1 MIFAKSPNSWYNR
14 TTRRLPMPQI
24 MPIRDLKNTAEI
36 SAICHEKN
44 EPIFITKNGYGD
56 MVLMSM
62 ETYEKAPYLS
72 NIYGKLEEAK
82 DDIKNKRY
90 SSVEDAVS
98 RIKEKH
104 GL

>member
-56 MVLMSM
+56 MVIMSM
-62 ETYEKAPYLS
+62 ENYEKIIHSYDIHAK
-72 NIYGKLEEAK
+72 IAEAEA
-82 DDIKNKRY
+82 DIVHGNVKNADSALQELRLKY
-90 SSVEDAVS
+90 DV
-98 RIKEKH
+98 
-104 GL
+104 